1 MEQSRIAPTFAMK
14 FIDSKKIDYH
24 SNLVNKMDKRYQVF
38 VSSTFTDLKE
48 ERSSVIQTLME
59 MNCIP
64 AGMELFPAIDEQQ
77 WEFIKKIIDDCDYY
91 LLIIGG
97 KYGTIAEDGLSY
109 TEKEFD
115 YAVSKGLKVVVLVHE
130 DPESL
135 PSKKTESSPEAK
147 EKLIKFIKKAETG
160 RLRKTWSSVK
170 ELPGLVSM
178 SMTKTI
184 KIHPAIGWVRS
195 DKKSNESD
203 LRDLI
208 ELQKENE
215 ELRRKLAEFPIDN
228 DLTYA
233 GELAD
238 FDSVFELNYRVSP
251 VFNEW
256 EQHSSHKL
264 SWSWRELF
272 HFLSPYVYK
281 GVSESKL
288 SELIIDKLDE
298 DVPNDF
304 IVRLDE
310 SNFQTIELQFIALD
324 LFTLE
329 EKEWRLTSKGK
340 KMMMEVRT
348 IK

>member
-1 MEQSRIAPTFAMK
+1 
-14 FIDSKKIDYH
+14 
-24 SNLVNKMDKRYQVF
+24 
-38 VSSTFTDLKE
+38 
-48 ERSSVIQTLME
+48 
-59 MNCIP
+59 CIP

-203 LRDLI
+203 LR
-208 ELQKENE
+208 
-215 ELRRKLAEFPIDN
+215 
-228 DLTYA
+228 
-233 GELAD
+233 
-238 FDSVFELNYRVSP
+238 
-251 VFNEW
+251 
-256 EQHSSHKL
+256 
-264 SWSWRELF
+264 
-272 HFLSPYVYK
+272 
-281 GVSESKL
+281 
-288 SELIIDKLDE
+288 
-298 DVPNDF
+298 
-304 IVRLDE
+304 
-310 SNFQTIELQFIALD
+310 
-324 LFTLE
+324 
-329 EKEWRLTSKGK
+329 
-340 KMMMEVRT
+340 
-348 IK
+348 